1 MSGIIRGPIKSIQ
14 RGTAS
19 ALANTVINV
28 TIATVNMNKTVVN
41 NLGFTLDTNPGV
53 ADLPLKFT
61 LTSSTNLQIQPN
73 LVGANGASTRSVSW
87 EVIEYY

>member
-1 MSGIIRGPIKSIQ
+1 MSGLVRSTIKSIQ

-19 ALANTVINV
+19 ALANVTINV
-28 TIATVNMNKTVVN
+28 AISAVNMNKTVVN
-41 NLGFTLDTNPGV
+41 NLGFTLDANPGT

-73 LVGANGASTRSVSW
+73 LVGANGATTRSVSW